1 MYTMLQTFTA
11 VAKLDPMNKM
21 WVSFIGM
28 GLMILAA
35 LVVLFARTKTKGW
48 IRVILIVVAV
58 VLLIYGCLCELVA
71 LT

>member
-1 MYTMLQTFTA
+1 MFTMLQTFTA
-11 VAKLDPMNKM
+11 VAQLDPMNKM

-35 LVVLFARTKTKGW
+35 AVVLFARSKTKGW
-48 IRVILIVVAV
+48 IRIILVVVAV
-58 VLLIYGCLCELVA
+58 VLLIYGCLCELIA

>member
-1 MYTMLQTFTA
+1 
-11 VAKLDPMNKM
+11 MNKM

-35 LVVLFARTKTKGW
+35 AVVLFARSKTKGW
-48 IRVILIVVAV
+48 IRIILVVVAV
-58 VLLIYGCLCELVA
+58 VLLIYGCLCELIA